1 MGKQAVWAMEAA
13 VTVVAMLVAGK
24 LIVARNR
31 SVQSVVAQPE
41 KSDLVDYLAAK
52 LLYERFTV
60 AYPAL

>member
-1 MGKQAVWAMEAA
+1 MEAA